1 MRGWVRPPGVLGDF
15 VPGEWSG
22 GVVGEI
28 EEPLGYKEV
37 LSLPREREPDPH
49 STPGSQLFRQG

>member
-28 EEPLGYKEV
+28 EERLGYKEV

-49 STPGSQLFRQG
+49 STPGSQPV